1 MRGAR
6 RLWSVGLALLAAVT
20 AVHAIRCT
28 AVTPDAPKTIE
39 VTIEGITF
47 GSIAGPVKVGDTIEW
62 INKDIFDHTATS
74 KLGGWDVVVPAGKKA
89 RVVVQKPGT
98 FEYFC
103 RYHPNMTGK
112 IVAAKRPK

>member
-20 AVHAIRCT
+20 AVNAIRCT

-62 INKDIFDHTATS
+62 INKDPVDHTATD
-74 KLGGWDVVVPAGKKA
+74 KAGAWEVVIPAGQRA
-89 RVVVQKPGT
+89 RILLRDVGT
-98 FEYFC
+98 FEYYC
-103 RYHPNMTGK
+103 RFHPNMTARF
-112 IVAAKRPK
+112 IVTGR